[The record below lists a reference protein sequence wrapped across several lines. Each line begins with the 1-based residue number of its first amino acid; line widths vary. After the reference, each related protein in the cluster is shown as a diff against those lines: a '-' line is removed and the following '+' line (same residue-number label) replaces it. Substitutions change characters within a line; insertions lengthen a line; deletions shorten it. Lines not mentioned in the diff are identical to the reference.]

1 MGLMKKILTAD
12 NKRRLLMLAE
22 VLLVGVIL
30 ALLVFTWL
38 PAIVGARL
46 GSAR

>member
-1 MGLMKKILTAD
+1 MKGILTTA
-12 NKRRLLMLAE
+12 NKRRLLVAAE
-22 VLLVGVIL
+22 VALVAAILGLLVL
-30 ALLVFTWL
+30 TWL